1 MSNKEAIN
9 LEKLKA
15 GVRYLKANQI
25 IKRDFEIAY
34 SLKYSRPAVSQ
45 YLSGKKSLSDA
56 FVLKFEKFYKIDLS
70 SLLAKEKKMN
80 RGSMA
85 EPDLKQIHTRIIRI
99 EKLLEKL
106 LEESGISR
114 KKISGKR

>member
-1 MSNKEAIN
+1 MTKKEKKN
-9 LEKLKA
+9 LDLLQS

-25 IKRDFEIAY
+25 IKRDFEIAD

-45 YLSGKKSLSDA
+45 YLSGKKPLSDA

-80 RGSMA
+80 RGSMT

-99 EKLLEKL
+99 EQLLEKL

-114 KKISGKR
+114 QKISRKR